1 MVFPKVEDYQE
12 LLDYVDYT
20 IVLSL
25 SSKTSTARLSCSIP
39 GIPSNLIV
47 WNLS

>member
-20 IVLSL
+20 IVLLL
-25 SSKTSTARLSCSIP
+25 SSKISAVRLFCSFPAIP
-39 GIPSNLIV
+39 INLIV